1 MIYSAN
7 KKLSGKVLYLE
18 MSSHAEVGHPETSV
32 KVGERSWVLVNRIG
46 MLKKDDVLNLDQSGT
61 IQNKYKLEITK
72 AFDTIYNGLLLD
84 KVLELEQKTKI

>member
-1 MIYSAN
+1 
-7 KKLSGKVLYLE
+7 
-18 MSSHAEVGHPETSV
+18 
-32 KVGERSWVLVNRIG
+32 